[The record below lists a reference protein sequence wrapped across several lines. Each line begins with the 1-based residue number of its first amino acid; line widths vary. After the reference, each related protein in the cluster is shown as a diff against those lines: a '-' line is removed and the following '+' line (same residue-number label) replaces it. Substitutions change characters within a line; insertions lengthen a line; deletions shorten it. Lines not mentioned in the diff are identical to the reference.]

1 MELSEFNPTP
11 ALVVKETV
19 VTKPRFPVFD
29 AHNHLMPGFGGGWDQ
44 RPVEELLAVLDE
56 AGVTHLLDL
65 DGMWSE
71 EVLDAHLK
79 HFKEPYPERFVI
91 FGGADWSQWDTH
103 GDRFGEWAAGR
114 LRSQVARGA
123 QGIKLWKVLG
133 LSVKDQRGELVRVND
148 PRLEPIWQTAAEL
161 NVPVTFH
168 IADPVA
174 FFSPLD
180 NTNERWDELGAN
192 PDWQFPSPPFPPFL
206 SIVND
211 MVDVVARN
219 PNTTFI
225 GAHFGCYA
233 ENLIWMAETMDRC
246 PNFNVD
252 ISERIAELGRQ
263 PYSARRFFI
272 KYADRIMFGL
282 DRPAKVADYQ
292 IYYRFLETDDE
303 YFAYGPEAMP
313 RQGRWRIY
321 GLYLPDDVLE
331 KVYNLNAR
339 RLILHEAV

>member
-1 MELSEFNPTP
+1 MELSEFRPQP
-11 ALVVKETV
+11 ALVTKETQAL
-19 VTKPRFPVFD
+19 KPRFPVFD

-44 RPVEELLAVLDE
+44 RPVGELLEVLDE

-79 HFKEPYPERFVI
+79 HFKEAAPDRFII
-91 FGGADWSQWDTH
+91 FGGVDWSAWPEQ
-103 GDRFGEWAAGR
+103 GDRFGEWAAQR
-114 LRSQVARGA
+114 LRAQVQRGA
-123 QGIKLWKVLG
+123 QGVKLWKVLG
-133 LSVKDQRGELVRVND
+133 LRVTDQKGELVRIND

-161 NVPVTFH
+161 NIPVTLH

-174 FFSPLD
+174 FFNPLD
-180 NTNERWDELGAN
+180 NTNERWEELHDN

-206 SIVND
+206 QIVND

-219 PNTTFI
+219 PATTFI

-233 ENLIWMAETMDRC
+233 ENLIWMAETMERC

-252 ISERIAELGRQ
+252 ISERIGELGRQ

-272 KYADRIMFGL
+272 KYADRILFGL
-282 DRPAKVADYQ
+282 DRPASVEDYR

-303 YFAYGPEAMP
+303 YFAYGPDPLP

-331 KVYNLNAR
+331 KVYNRNAR
-339 RLILHEAV
+339 RLILHEAL